1 MVQNNINGSFRN
13 GLILIGRRK
22 GIHFGCPLFLLA
34 MNERKR
40 ENQRTMLIAFCA
52 LIVIV
57 LIGCISPLLLGWILI
72 IGFYSLK

>member
-1 MVQNNINGSFRN
+1 MVMRNTN
-13 GLILIGRRK
+13 GLLINELMRAS
-22 GIHFGCPLFLLA
+22 ISDVLFFLLA